1 MFFRW
6 RGQIERPEVMSIGQI
21 LKRVGIVALGVIAA
35 LVVGIDPAVGEERPV
50 GTAPSAVG
58 TSNAG
63 AGLVFGRL
71 RLFYKDKEV
80 EFSRVTNRVQLFI
93 RTQQTGEIQ
102 RKDFTGDQG
111 KFSWSL
117 PVGEY
122 VIVGYQYLTVTG
134 RLWLTFYVP
143 DPGEANYIGDLHIM
157 LQDGRYGWQVR
168 DAFAEAEQDSDAGL
182 AKEGAKAIVAL
193 MRPERRLGS
202 YRRMTSI
209 CATVDWGIACD
220 RTNQGVKPLSPVQ
233 STQGFPTVDRLT
245 PRLAW
250 SAPFREGV
258 TYDLA
263 IYESIS
269 APLLGLNH
277 MRGPLIFYAEALPEP
292 FYQLDTPLARGKRYE
307 WSVRLRSGDTVST
320 WSTTGYFV
328 FLIIAAASGS
338 GNWFG
343 FTTPD

>member
-1 MFFRW
+1 M
-6 RGQIERPEVMSIGQI
+6 G
-21 LKRVGIVALGVIAA
+21 LVAIAVIAA
-35 LVVGIDPAVGEERPV
+35 FVGGIDAAIGEERPV
-50 GTAPSAVG
+50 GTAQGAVG
-58 TSNAG
+58 TSTEAAG
-63 AGLVFGRL
+63 RVFGRL
-71 RLFYKDKEV
+71 RFFYKDKEV
-80 EFSRVTNRVQLFI
+80 EFSRFTHRVQLFI
-93 RTQQTGEIQ
+93 RAQQTGEIQ

-111 KFSWSL
+111 KFNWSL

-134 RLWLTFYVP
+134 RLWLTFSVP
-143 DPGEANYIGDLHIM
+143 SPGEADYIGDLHIM
-157 LQDGRYGWQVR
+157 LLDGRYSWQVR
-168 DAFAEAEQDSDAGL
+168 DAIAEAEQEFDAGS
-182 AKEGAKAIVAL
+182 AKEGARATVAL

-202 YRRMTSI
+202 YRRVTSI
-209 CATVDWGIACD
+209 CATVDWGIGCD
-220 RTNQGVKPLSPVQ
+220 RTNQGVKPISPVQ
-233 STQGFPTVDRLT
+233 STQGFPTVDSLT

-250 SAPFREGV
+250 SAPYGERV

-269 APLLGLNH
+269 APMLGLDH

-292 FYQLDTPLARGKRYE
+292 FCQLDTPLARGKRYE

-343 FTTPD
+343 FATPD

>member
-1 MFFRW
+1 MSA
-6 RGQIERPEVMSIGQI
+6 GQTLR
-21 LKRVGIVALGVIAA
+21 RVGIAAFVVIAA
-35 LVVGIDPAVGEERPV
+35 FVARIDTAVGEERPV
-50 GTAPSAVG
+50 GTAPVAVG
-58 TSNAG
+58 TSTAA

-111 KFSWSL
+111 KFNWSL

-134 RLWLTFYVP
+134 RLWLTFSVP
-143 DPGEANYIGDLHIM
+143 GPGEAAYIGDLYVM
-157 LQDGRYGWQVR
+157 LQDGRYGWLVR
-168 DAFAEAEQDSDAGL
+168 DASAEAEQGFDAGL
-182 AKEGAKAIVAL
+182 TKEGAKATVAL

-202 YRRMTSI
+202 YRRVTSI

-220 RTNQGVKPLSPVQ
+220 RTNQGVKPLSPAQ
-233 STQGFPTVDRLT
+233 STQGFPTIDSLT

-250 SAPFREGV
+250 SAAHGEGV

-277 MRGPLIFYAEALPEP
+277 MRGPLVFYAEALPEP
-292 FYQLDTPLARGKRYE
+292 FHQLDTPLARGKRYE
-307 WSVRLRSGDTVST
+307 WSVRLRNGDTVST

-338 GNWFG
+338 GDWFG
-343 FTTPD
+343 FATPD